1 MATDGHCIIDH
12 VNNLLP
18 GYKKP
23 GIAGTNS
30 LGGDCKPSLS
40 SSRPSIVQVA
50 EATTRQKVLL
60 PFSAHNQASLEL
72 NIKALAQSMHRHS
85 LADIAYTLSSHRS
98 RFACRTFC
106 IVDKD
111 ASLDGKTALTDQQA
125 AFRSGSKVPKLGFIF
140 TGQGAQWHAMAAQL
154 FQYDSFVHTIE
165 HLDEVI
171 ASLPDPLAPTWTIAQ
186 VLSGECEPECVHSPE
201 VSQTVCTALQVG
213 LVNLLRA
220 WAVEPVAVAGHSS
233 GEIAAAYTAGHLS
246 AAEAILSAF
255 LRGQAVSRNQQDGR
269 MLAVGLGP
277 GKQLEGY
284 IDGFRDRIK
293 VAAVNSPRSVTL
305 SGDTEAIKALAST
318 LSGDNVFNRLLQ
330 TGGNAYHSHHMLPLG
345 EYYERVLNQ
354 CLDDVATHTLSGEQ
368 DASLRYQKSVRWLSS
383 VIPDEG
389 GMGVKPTARYWRANL
404 ESPVRFVDAVAGLL
418 RLSDDETELV
428 DVLVEIGPHPALK
441 SPVRQICDSVGR
453 SSVPYVQ
460 SLRRGEDG
468 LSNLL
473 QLAGT
478 LFGLNAAID
487 LVATNATDGL
497 GNKQVV
503 GCMAVDLP
511 PYMCAYPDIAYH
523 ESRLSKEFRQ
533 RKVIRHDLLGSK
545 IPGNAKLRPQWR
557 NFLRPKDLPW
567 LSDHRLLPQAV
578 FPAAGYIAIA
588 VEAALE
594 SYEEARGER
603 PVATGVLLRN
613 VSISTALRI
622 PEDDMGVEIITSME
636 LAELTPKGSSSWAS
650 FSVSSTHNGTWTEHC
665 AGRIRVELGS
675 SLAGPVMPKPTDSRP
690 VDVTDW
696 YRRFAHIGLGYGAVF
711 QGLKC
716 LQADASENLA
726 VANVSL
732 KTTAGTIVGESAY
745 QLHPAS
751 LDAIFQLGLI
761 ACHGGR
767 ADRAVQAF
775 VPVHF
780 ESLYLKVSAASPD
793 SAVAIA
799 KGELRGLRG
808 AYAQMQ
814 MVDEASGEVVLDIP
828 KLRCV
833 SYTDGSVSKANGES
847 SGKLFSAPYFRLAW
861 KPDIRAM
868 NNEQARQ
875 AYPPPAENCDK
886 VYLFDLFE
894 RLGSLIVAELFYKYA
909 TDPVMD
915 SAAEDIQHFMAW
927 VRRRMTDNTRLIN
940 EAKALYRTQRLEQ
953 IEQLFTEGADAAEVK
968 ITKQLFT
975 HFDDVLHGRAT
986 GLDIVVQD
994 NLLSDLY
1001 EHGITLTGAYPQL
1014 ARLFDGL
1021 CHANPNLSIL
1031 EVGAGTGGATGV
1043 IMRMLTDQNGIKR
1056 YKKYTFTDVSSG
1068 FLTAARQKFAEFR
1081 DIEYSVLDIEQNPL
1095 DHGFQSQYDVVVAS
1109 ECLHATASISNTLKN
1124 CRRLLKPGGKLV
1136 LVENTRNIIGHGIV
1150 LGTLTGYWS
1159 GILDGRVDSPFL
1171 TVEGWNES
1179 LYKTGFSGADL
1190 VLDDY
1195 PGEYATACTIVS
1207 TAVSEETYSIGA
1219 LPNGNGHAEGVAEDR
1234 IILIYDGKDE
1244 PALANGLAAE
1254 FNRRGTSHTVLRMAT
1269 AHDLIPSKSR
1279 FIVILGDGESLVQMD
1294 EAQLRLIQKLAHE
1307 STSMVWITSAGLARG
1322 KNPEAGVAAGLLRTI
1337 GTENPTSRFLF
1348 IDVDPDSNPLDVNLA
1363 RSVVDQEHSLQIR
1376 STGGAEDHEFSW
1388 QDGCLWVSRL
1398 VPDHGLQ
1405 QYLESAAAAP
1415 IGAQMLPFHGQGPVR
1430 AAFETPGLL
1439 TSLYFR
1445 PDWDMLQPLG
1455 ANEIQIRVA
1464 AVGLNWKDL
1473 AVSAGRFDLNNFSSE
1488 CSGFVYAIGSAVT
1501 SVAVGDGVYGMARGH
1516 FGNFVRTPA
1525 DFVRR
1530 LQPGDD
1536 VVKMAS
1542 MPLVFMTAIYAFE
1555 HATRI
1560 ARGERVLVQSAT
1572 GGLGLCAIQLA
1583 RSLGAEV
1590 FATVGSPEKT
1600 LMLINKMGIPA
1611 ANIFS
1616 SRDPADIRRMADA
1629 TGGRGFDVILS
1640 TATGD
1645 MLHESLRVLAPLG
1658 RYIDVGRVDVQQSS
1672 TMGMEVFQRSATFSS
1687 FDLGVVVD
1695 AQPQLARVLMDALED
1710 HYRAGRISSIP
1721 EISASDVAHLDQ
1733 VLLGFSKGTHIGKL
1747 VVTFTDPN
1755 SLVKMVP
1762 AVPRAR
1768 FDPEAQYV
1776 LTGGFSGLTR
1786 AIMDW
1791 MAERGARHLLVL
1803 SRRGASSPESKAL
1816 IRRLA
1821 DKGVEIRPVICDVA
1835 NGEAVTSIITSANT
1849 IRSIMGIVHA
1859 AVSYEVSC
1867 NLHIS
1872 LPKFHVRVVGPNL
1885 LFMLIHVYPTGSLL

>member
-1 MATDGHCIIDH
+1 M
-12 VNNLLP
+12 P
-18 GYKKP
+18 
-23 GIAGTNS
+23 
-30 LGGDCKPSLS
+30 
-40 SSRPSIVQVA
+40 RPSIVQVA
-50 EATTRQKVLL
+50 DATTRQKVLL
-60 PFSAHNQASLEL
+60 PFSAHNQASLDL
-72 NIKALAQSMHRHS
+72 NIQALAQDMHRHS

-98 RFACRTFC
+98 RFSCRNFC

-111 ASLDGKTALTDQQA
+111 ASLDGKSALTDLHA
-125 AFRSGSKVPKLGFIF
+125 AVRSGSQVPKLGFIF
-140 TGQGAQWHAMAAQL
+140 TGQGAQWHAMGAEL
-154 FQYDSFVHTIE
+154 FQYDIFARTIE

-171 ASLPDPLAPTWTIAQ
+171 ASLPDPLAPSWTIAQ
-186 VLSGECEPECVHSPE
+186 VLGGECKPERVNSPE

-246 AAEAILSAF
+246 AAEAIVSAY
-255 LRGQAVSRNQQDGR
+255 LRGQAVSRNRQDGR

-277 GKQLEGY
+277 GERLEGY
-284 IDGFRDRIK
+284 MDGFRDRIK
-293 VAAVNSPRSVTL
+293 VAAINSPGSVTL
-305 SGDTEAIKALAST
+305 SGDREAVEALAGT

-345 EYYERVLNQ
+345 EYYERVLDQ
-354 CLDDVATHTLSGEQ
+354 GLDHLATHGLSGEK
-368 DASLRYQKSVRWLSS
+368 DASLKNQKSVRWSSS

-389 GMGVKPTARYWRANL
+389 GMGVKPTACYWRANL
-404 ESPVRFVDAVAGLL
+404 ESPVRFVEAVAGMM
-418 RLSDDETELV
+418 RPSDDETESV

-441 SPVRQICDSVGR
+441 SPLRQICESVGR

-460 SLRRGEDG
+460 SLKRGEDG
-468 LSNLL
+468 HSNLL
-473 QLAGT
+473 HLAGT
-478 LFGLNAAID
+478 LFGLNAAVD
-487 LVATNATDGL
+487 LVAANATDGL
-497 GNKQVV
+497 DNEQEV
-503 GCMAVDLP
+503 GCIATDLP
-511 PYMCAYPDIAYH
+511 PYMFAYPDIAYH

-567 LSDHRLLPQAV
+567 LSEHRLIPQAV

-588 VEAALE
+588 IEAALG

-603 PVATGVLLRN
+603 PVATGVSLRN

-622 PEDDMGVEIITSME
+622 PEDDLGVEIITSME
-636 LAELTPKGSSSWAS
+636 LAELTPKGPPGWAS
-650 FSVSSTHNGTWTEHC
+650 FSVSSTHGGAWTEHC

-675 SLAGPVMPKPTDSRP
+675 SRAGPMIPKPTDSRS
-690 VDVTDW
+690 VDVADW
-696 YRRFAHIGLGYGAVF
+696 YKRFAQIGLGYGAAF
-711 QGLKC
+711 QGLQC

-726 VANVSL
+726 VADVSL
-732 KTTAGTIVGESAY
+732 KTTAGTVVGESTY

-767 ADRAVQAF
+767 VDKAVQAF

-780 ESLYLKVSAASPD
+780 DSIYLKTSAASPGT
-793 SAVAIA
+793 AVAIA

-814 MVDEASGEVVLDIP
+814 MVDEASDEVVLDIP

-833 SYTDGSVSKANGES
+833 SYTDGSSSTANVES

-875 AYPPPAENCDK
+875 AYSPPAENCDK
-886 VYLFDLFE
+886 VHLFDLFE
-894 RLGSLIVAELFYKYA
+894 RLGSLIVAELFDKYA
-909 TDPVMD
+909 TNPAMD
-915 SAAEDIQHFMAW
+915 GAAEDIQHFMAW
-927 VRRRMTDNTRLIN
+927 VRRRMTDDTPSII
-940 EAKALYRTQRLEQ
+940 EAKALSPPQRLEQ
-953 IEQLFTEGADAAEVK
+953 IEQLFAEGADAAEVK

-986 GLDIVVQD
+986 GLDVVVQD
-994 NLLSDLY
+994 NLLPDLY

-1014 ARLFDGL
+1014 ERLFDGL

-1031 EVGAGTGGATGV
+1031 EVGAGTGGATRV
-1043 IMRMLTDQNGIKR
+1043 IMRTLTGENGIKR
-1056 YKKYTFTDVSSG
+1056 YQKYTFTDVSSG

-1081 DIEYSVLDIEQNPL
+1081 DIEYSVLDIERNPL
-1095 DHGFQSQYDVVVAS
+1095 DHGFQPQYDVVVAS

-1136 LVENTRNIIGHGIV
+1136 LVENTRNIIGHGVV

-1159 GILDGRVDSPFL
+1159 GIPDGRVDSPFL
-1171 TVEGWNES
+1171 SVEGWNAS
-1179 LYKTGFSGADL
+1179 LRKTGFSGADL

-1207 TAVSEETYSIGA
+1207 TAVPEEAHSNGVLSNGNGHTEGVAEDSNGA
-1219 LPNGNGHAEGVAEDR
+1219 LANGNGHAEGVEEDN
-1234 IILIYDGKDE
+1234 IILIYDGKDK
-1244 PALANGLAAE
+1244 PALADGLEAE
-1254 FNRRGTSHTVLRMAT
+1254 FNRRGTSNTVLRMAT
-1269 AHDLIPSKSR
+1269 AHDQIPSKSR
-1279 FIVILGDGESLVQMD
+1279 VVVILGHGESLVQMD
-1294 EAQLRLIQKLAHE
+1294 EEQLRLIKKLAHE

-1348 IDVDPDSNPLDVNLA
+1348 IDVDPESNPLDVNLA
-1363 RSVVDQEHSLQIR
+1363 RAVADQELSLQTR
-1376 STGGAEDHEFSW
+1376 STGEAEDHEFAW

-1398 VPDHGLQ
+1398 VPDHGMQ
-1405 QYLESAAAAP
+1405 HYLESAAAAP
-1415 IGAQMLPFHGQGPVR
+1415 AGAQMLPFHGQGPVR

-1439 TSLYFR
+1439 TSLYFK
-1445 PDWDMLQPLG
+1445 PDDDMLRPLG
-1455 ANEIQIRVA
+1455 ANEIMIRVS

-1488 CSGFVYAIGSAVT
+1488 CSGFVHAIGSAVT

-1525 DFVRR
+1525 DFVQR

-1536 VVKMAS
+1536 MVKMAS
-1542 MPLVFMTAIYAFE
+1542 MPLVYMTAIYAFE

-1560 ARGERVLVQSAT
+1560 VRGDKVLIQSAT
-1572 GGLGLCAIQLA
+1572 GGLGLCAVQLA

-1590 FATVGSPEKT
+1590 FATVGSPEKAR
-1600 LMLINKMGIPA
+1600 MLTDKMGIPA
-1611 ANIFS
+1611 AHIFS
-1616 SRDPADIRRMADA
+1616 SRDPADIRKMADA

-1658 RYIDVGRVDVQQSS
+1658 RYIDVGRVDVQNSAS
-1672 TMGMEVFQRSATFSS
+1672 MGLEFFQRSATFSS

-1695 AQPQLARVLMDALED
+1695 ARPELARVLMEALEGY
-1710 HYRAGRISSIP
+1710 YRAGKIAPIP

-1747 VVTFTDPN
+1747 VVTFTDPD

-1776 LTGGFSGLTR
+1776 LTGGFGGLAR
-1786 AIMDW
+1786 AIIDW
-1791 MAERGARHLLVL
+1791 MVERGARHLLVL
-1803 SRRGASSPESKAL
+1803 SRSGASSPESKSF
-1816 IRRLA
+1816 IGRLA
-1821 DKGVEIRPVICDVA
+1821 AKGVEIRPVICDVA
-1835 NGEAVTSIITSANT
+1835 NNEAVSSIITSANAT
-1849 IRSIMGIVHA
+1849 RAIKGIVHA

-1867 NLHIS
+1867 N
-1872 LPKFHVRVVGPNL
+1872 P
-1885 LFMLIHVYPTGSLL
+1885 